1 MSDSTFDL
9 VVLSIR
15 AAARHPLPAS
25 ISRDDSFILD
35 LGFDSMSIARLAL
48 ALEDQF
54 HQPILLDEWIAQE
67 ADPAA
72 LNVNSLCR
80 YLEQAWSTHEPAAV

>member
-1 MSDSTFDL
+1 MSDPNFDL
-9 VVLSIR
+9 VVASIR
-15 AAARHPLPAS
+15 AAARHPLPA
-25 ISRDDSFILD
+25 IIAGNDSFILN

-54 HQPILLDEWIAQE
+54 HQPILLDDWIAQG

-72 LNVNSLCR
+72 LTVDSLCR
-80 YLEQAWSTHEPAAV
+80 YIDETRGAYEPATV